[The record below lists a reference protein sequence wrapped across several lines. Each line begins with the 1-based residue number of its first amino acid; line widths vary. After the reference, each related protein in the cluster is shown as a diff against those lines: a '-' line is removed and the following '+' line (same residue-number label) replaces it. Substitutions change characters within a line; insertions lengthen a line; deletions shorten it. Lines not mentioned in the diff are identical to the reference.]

1 MAKKC
6 IGVTSNPSGHLLVLS
21 HSMSWGLL
29 SSVQFDS
36 VNPRDAVEEP
46 LIDWTAAMGSR
57 KKVRPGMISE
67 ADICS

>member
-36 VNPRDAVEEP
+36 VNPRGAVEEP
-46 LIDWTAAMGSR
+46 LIDCCNGEQE
-57 KKVRPGMISE
+57 KSE
-67 ADICS
+67 AGDDF